1 MILEI
6 KSSDTEG
13 TESIFN
19 NLINEVTEKQLH
31 PENHYEVAAILES
44 MGWNDERSFNVFGVS
59 DVFELALEIFN
70 IVNEDISF
78 SSFEEGE
85 KFTFLHKTN
94 VVLKGFLRGAIFALP
109 MAISVIAMLTLRFSL
124 WSYEYLSVELATC
137 IAIGTIF
144 SFLTVGGFMQA
155 IARRGFL
162 YLRQGYYN
170 LARKITLYF
179 IKLGYLLTAI
189 VTIVFLL
196 FNLIFEV
203 FPYNMMMV
211 IIVYYVFL
219 CAIWFSVTV
228 MYIME
233 KEFVFTGLIVG
244 GIGIVY
250 ILFVLLGFNIIF
262 SQIIALAIVS
272 LIGILLILY
281 FFYKEEKKMAKGIEP
296 SLPKKSITL
305 YTTFPFF
312 AYGFLYFAFLFVDR
326 IIGWSTNNFYMPY
339 IIWFRGAY
347 ELGLDFALLM
357 LIIPMGACEVVVS
370 NLMDE
375 LAESQKN
382 SFGVNSLG
390 IDNKFRKLYFRRLI
404 VVAVIS
410 IISAAITYFI
420 VLQFEYNPLPGFRT
434 GFLSNYV
441 THFVL
446 IVGLI
451 SYSIIAVALMNCVTL
466 FSLSQPEMAAK
477 TVLISLIINII
488 IGFLLSRWIEYYYS
502 IFGLLGG
509 AIVFLILSSRKI
521 LYVFKNLDYYLYFQS

>member
-1 MILEI
+1 MDVA
-6 KSSDTEG
+6 SNTTSTQGVD
-13 TESIFN
+13 SIFN

-44 MGWNDERSFNVFGVS
+44 MGWNDARAVSTFGAS
-59 DVFELALEIFN
+59 DIFELALEIFN
-70 IVNEDISF
+70 VINEDISF
-78 SSFEEGE
+78 SSFEEG
-85 KFTFLHKTN
+85 KKYSLFHKTN
-94 VVLKGFLRGAIFALP
+94 VIIKGFIRGAIFALP

-170 LARKITLYF
+170 LARKITTYF
-179 IKLGYLLTAI
+179 IKIGYILTAVI
-189 VTIVFLL
+189 TLSFLL

-203 FPYNMMMV
+203 FPYGMMII

-228 MYIME
+228 LYILE
-233 KEFVFTGLIVG
+233 REFTFTGLIAG
-244 GIGIVY
+244 GIAIVY
-250 ILFVLLGFNIIF
+250 VLFVLLKMNIIV
-262 SQIIALAIVS
+262 SQIIALAVVAIVGM
-272 LIGILLILY
+272 IIIFY
-281 FFYKEEKKMAKGIEP
+281 FFHIEEKKMAKGIEP

-305 YTTFPFF
+305 YTTYPFF

-357 LIIPMGACEVVVS
+357 LIVPMGACEVVVS

-375 LAESQKN
+375 LQENQKS
-382 SFGVNSLG
+382 SFGTDISIIVS
-390 IDNKFRKLYFRRLI
+390 KFRKLYFRRLI
-404 VVAVIS
+404 MVAGIALL
-410 IISAAITYFI
+410 SAVFTYFM
-420 VLQFEYNPLPGFRT
+420 VLYLEYYPPPGFRS

-446 IVGLI
+446 IIGLI
-451 SYSIIAVALMNCVTL
+451 SYSIVSVALMNCVTL
-466 FSLSQPEMAAK
+466 FSLSQPEMAGRA
-477 TVLISLIINII
+477 VLISLVVNII
-488 IGFLLSRWIEYYYS
+488 IGFLLSRWIQYYYS
-502 IFGLLGG
+502 VFGLLGG
-509 AIVFLILSSRKI
+509 SIVFLILSTKKI
-521 LYVFKNLDYYLYFQS
+521 LQVFKNLDYYLYFQS